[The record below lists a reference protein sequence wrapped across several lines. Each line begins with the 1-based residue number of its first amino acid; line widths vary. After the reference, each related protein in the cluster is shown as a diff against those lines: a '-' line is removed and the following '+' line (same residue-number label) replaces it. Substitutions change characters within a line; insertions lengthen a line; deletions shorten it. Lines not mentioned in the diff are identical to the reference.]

1 MVVVMTKFQ
10 IKPEHKED
18 FRKFAVDRFGEK
30 GLIDQEGFI
39 KMNLLE
45 PVNFP
50 PGKENNTFI
59 IETYWESFE
68 LFKKYTES
76 EAFRKAHQNPPPL
89 EWFTQNPAV
98 EVYSIIKEL

>member
-1 MVVVMTKFQ
+1 MVVVMTIFQ
-10 IKPEHKED
+10 IRSEHKED
-18 FRKFAVDRFGEK
+18 FKKYAVERFGEK

-50 PGKENNTFI
+50 PGKENSKFI

-68 LFKKYTES
+68 LFKKYTQS
-76 EAFRKAHQNPPPL
+76 EAFRKAHQNPPPK
-89 EWFTQNPAV
+89 EWFAGNPAV